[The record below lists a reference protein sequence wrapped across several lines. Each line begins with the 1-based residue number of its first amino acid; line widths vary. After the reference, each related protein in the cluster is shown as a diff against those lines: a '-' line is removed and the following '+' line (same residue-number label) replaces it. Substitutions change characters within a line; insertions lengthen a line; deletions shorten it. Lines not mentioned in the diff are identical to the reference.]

1 MPDSFFATKTRKRK
15 RVTLKDSGPSSSKK
29 VLKTSNGRISANG
42 KGKSRAADEELEG
55 SGSEALDDLDLRA
68 DEVDPNESGE
78 EDAGET
84 PAEKRLRLAKLYLE
98 SIREDLGAS
107 LPSVH
112 TAMVFLTLLSC
123 TISGWGG
130 RRGGNRQRAD
140 LCSPQAGCPRTCGQV
155 THICGRLR
163 EYFSKSMIATCACV
177 CQLLIPL

>member
-1 MPDSFFATKTRKRK
+1 MGWIWISSSAVSEDNLQDFFAKRAQPESCSERLRRFAQNDAMPDSFFATKTRKRK

-42 KGKSRAADEELEG
+42 KGKSRAADEELHSEG
-55 SGSEALDDLDLRA
+55 SGPEALDDLDLRA

-98 SIREDLGAS
+98 SIREGLGAS

-112 TAMVFLTLLSC
+112 RHSISHVIFLHNQRM
-123 TISGWGG
+123 G
-130 RRGGNRQRAD
+130 RSTRR
-140 LCSPQAGCPRTCGQV
+140 
-155 THICGRLR
+155 
-163 EYFSKSMIATCACV
+163 KSTKS
-177 CQLLIPL
+177 

>member
-15 RVTLKDSGPSSSKK
+15 RVASKDSGPSSSRK
-29 VLKTSNGRISANG
+29 VLKTSNGRISAKVKG
-42 KGKSRAADEELEG
+42 KGKANTHAADGDLHSDE

-98 SIREDLGAS
+98 SVKEGLGAS
-107 LPSVH
+107 LTP
-112 TAMVFLTLLSC
+112 FLTALAFSFC

-130 RRGGNRQRAD
+130 RRGRDRQGAD
-140 LCSPQAGCPRTCGQV
+140 FCSPQAGCT
-155 THICGRLR
+155 
-163 EYFSKSMIATCACV
+163 
-177 CQLLIPL
+177 